1 MSLCPNCRA
10 QLDDETMNDCP
21 TCGTAQPAPAETPA
35 TQQKARRDSESALAE
50 VPLGL
55 TKREFFKSYSRGAK
69 KCFGAAIIGYISVGA
84 TAVAATGAVP
94 YFDNSAFL
102 GANLVLI
109 LSLLIHLL
117 KSRIAS
123 LILLV
128 CAVLSVIIG
137 FLKSGTFYG
146 WIITIEGILAV
157 IGSFSAAHEWK
168 MYQLRSQN
176 ADSMNADVPTAL

>member
-1 MSLCPNCRA
+1 MSFCPNCRA
-10 QLDDETMNDCP
+10 QLDDEAMNGCP
-21 TCGTAQPAPAETPA
+21 ACGAEQSTPAATPA
-35 TQQKARRDSESALAE
+35 TQQKAKRDSGSVFAE

-137 FLKSGTFYG
+137 FLTSGTFYG
-146 WIITIEGILAV
+146 WIIIVEGILAV

-176 ADSMNADVPTAL
+176 AGSMNADVPTAL